1 MDSETKKIA
10 KKLVNKIIKAVGPAV
25 REYVGTELGGTEIKI
40 GADGTPTS
48 YIDQIA
54 EEKLINILKNAEV
67 LSYLVDRKSVV

>member
-1 MDSETKKIA
+1 MIKMDAKSKKIA
-10 KKLVNKIIKAVGPAV
+10 KELVNKIIKSVGPAV

-54 EEKLINILKNAEV
+54 EEKIRAE
-67 LSYLVDRKSVV
+67 S